1 MGLPLPLLL
10 LVFFCF
16 ADIGL
21 VFLSVAGKGN
31 DFLEEL
37 GGACPSPRTRG
48 RYRSQGEGASA
59 GSRLRGPAQVPG
71 LKSWVMIGSKWS
83 GGGAACLCKRVE
95 TRGLRLKS
103 SAIYDW
109 E

>member
-37 GGACPSPRTRG
+37 GGG
-48 RYRSQGEGASA
+48 Q
-59 GSRLRGPAQVPG
+59 
-71 LKSWVMIGSKWS
+71 
-83 GGGAACLCKRVE
+83 
-95 TRGLRLKS
+95 
-103 SAIYDW
+103 
-109 E
+109 

>member
-37 GGACPSPRTRG
+37 GGACPSPRT
-48 RYRSQGEGASA
+48 EV
-59 GSRLRGPAQVPG
+59 LAQVPG
-71 LKSWVMIGSKWS
+71 LKPWVMIGMDRS
-83 GGGAACLCKRVE
+83 GA
-95 TRGLRLKS
+95 LRKS
-103 SAIYDW
+103 QD
-109 E
+109 

>member
-37 GGACPSPRTRG
+37 GGGSDGGGRGGTGPRR
-48 RYRSQGEGASA
+48 RSQGEGASPTPRTEVL
-59 GSRLRGPAQVPG
+59 G
-71 LKSWVMIGSKWS
+71 
-83 GGGAACLCKRVE
+83 
-95 TRGLRLKS
+95 
-103 SAIYDW
+103 YDW
-109 E
+109 DG

>member
-37 GGACPSPRTRG
+37 GGGAVMGGGRGGTGPRR
-48 RYRSQGEGASA
+48 RSQGEVPGLGGSA
-59 GSRLRGPAQVPG
+59 GPRTDVRGAAQVPG
-71 LKSWVMIGSKWS
+71 LKSWVMIGMDRS
-83 GGGAACLCKRVE
+83 GA
-95 TRGLRLKS
+95 LRKS
-103 SAIYDW
+103 QD
-109 E
+109 